1 MGNNSISQETSKRI
15 TALRFLLIV
24 FVVFIHNCFTLEGV
38 AENFEKTGE
47 LIVFK
52 QTVLSKWIQLFIS
65 QGIARCAVPLFFLF
79 AAFLQAKKN
88 DKYSVLLKKRAKS
101 LLIPFV
107 IWTVLYAFY
116 YAGLKLFILKV
127 APQFIKNPEN
137 TALNWTGIDWVHKL
151 LGYRQKADG
160 TGFELPEFAY
170 QFWFIRDLII
180 LVILSP
186 LLKALIK
193 KFPIGF
199 FLLVSATFITPIRVY
214 FVENQALFFYVVGL
228 YWGSCEAIDKN
239 LFKIVDK
246 MKYIET
252 IFLFVLSFVFDNI
265 FFSGKL
271 HWFVIL
277 LACVL
282 LLKISALI
290 VKNDTTYNVAKYLAG
305 YSFFLFAI
313 HTPVM
318 NEMLRRIWLHF
329 LPMTNGFLCLAE
341 YFGVAFLN
349 IAIGTLIG
357 IALKKLCPRLFAILT
372 GGR

>member
-1 MGNNSISQETSKRI
+1 MSSISEDTSKRI

-24 FVVFIHNCFTLEGV
+24 FVVFIHNNFTTKTI
-38 AENFEKTGE
+38 AEEFEKTGV
-47 LIVFK
+47 LTLFK
-52 QTVLSKWIQLFIS
+52 PNAFSKWTQLFIS

-79 AAFLQAKKN
+79 AAYLQAEKN
-88 DKYSVLLKKRAKS
+88 DTYPTLLKKRAKS
-101 LLIPFV
+101 LLLPFV
-107 IWTVLYAFY
+107 IWTAIYSFY
-116 YAGLKLFILKV
+116 FAGLKLIILKV
-127 APQFIKNPEN
+127 APQFIKTPEN
-137 TALNWTGIDWVHKL
+137 TALNWTVIDWVHKL

-193 KFPIGF
+193 KFPICF
-199 FLLVSATFITPIRVY
+199 FSLVSVTFITPIRVY
-214 FVENQALFFYVVGL
+214 FVENQALFFYVTGL
-228 YWGSCEAIDKN
+228 YLGSYEANDKNFFNAIDK
-239 LFKIVDK
+239 I
-246 MKYIET
+246 KYIEA
-252 IFLFVLSFVFDNI
+252 IFLFILSFVADNI
-265 FFSGKL
+265 VFAGKL

-282 LLKISALI
+282 LLKTSALI
-290 VKNDTTYNVAKYLAG
+290 VENDKAYSITKYLAG

-318 NEMLRRIWLHF
+318 NEMLKRIWLHF
-329 LPMTNGFLCLAE
+329 LPMTNPFFCLAE
-341 YFGVAFLN
+341 YFGVAILN
-349 IAIGTLIG
+349 IALGTSIG
-357 IALKKLCPRLFAILT
+357 IALKKLCPRLFALLT